1 MAAWVFSS
9 PALRATLD
17 PASLVADWAL
27 ERALARLGEERFDL
41 PPSFP
46 TPSAWWG
53 DADVLRPEVERWKD
67 SFLKR
72 GGSGVQRWLDE
83 AAPYMPHVRSILL
96 EEGLPPELWVL
107 TLLESGFRPEARSPS
122 AAVGPWQFL
131 AATARHTGLLLS
143 TDRDQRRD
151 WEHATRAACRYL
163 NELRA
168 ELGEGLLALAAFN
181 CGPGRVKR
189 AIKQSHDNS
198 FWTLDLPAE
207 TERYVPRALALAE
220 LVGSG
225 EQKPFRVD
233 PGDALAYEEVEIP
246 HSIPIRDLALVTGTT
261 PDRLRELN
269 PSWLRP
275 VTPGDGHPV
284 TARVPA
290 GTGAAVRKAL
300 ETGKLRTLTLSPDRV
315 HRVASGETLWGISRR
330 HGVGL
335 RELREVNGLRED
347 SVIRPGQVLRIPG

>member
-1 MAAWVFSS
+1 MAQVIGRGRHSLDRGAGLTHPRRGLESRLVMGARIRITVCLVLGAVGCAPARVHAPPDPSAPPSPEVVSGARWRDTRASRTPGPRVGVPGSAEARMAAWVFSS

-131 AATARHTGLLLS
+131 AATARHTGL
-143 TDRDQRRD
+143 DD
-151 WEHATRAACRYL
+151 
-163 NELRA
+163 
-168 ELGEGLLALAAFN
+168 
-181 CGPGRVKR
+181 
-189 AIKQSHDNS
+189 
-198 FWTLDLPAE
+198 
-207 TERYVPRALALAE
+207 
-220 LVGSG
+220 
-225 EQKPFRVD
+225 
-233 PGDALAYEEVEIP
+233 
-246 HSIPIRDLALVTGTT
+246 
-261 PDRLRELN
+261 
-269 PSWLRP
+269 
-275 VTPGDGHPV
+275 
-284 TARVPA
+284 
-290 GTGAAVRKAL
+290 
-300 ETGKLRTLTLSPDRV
+300 
-315 HRVASGETLWGISRR
+315 
-330 HGVGL
+330 
-335 RELREVNGLRED
+335 
-347 SVIRPGQVLRIPG
+347 